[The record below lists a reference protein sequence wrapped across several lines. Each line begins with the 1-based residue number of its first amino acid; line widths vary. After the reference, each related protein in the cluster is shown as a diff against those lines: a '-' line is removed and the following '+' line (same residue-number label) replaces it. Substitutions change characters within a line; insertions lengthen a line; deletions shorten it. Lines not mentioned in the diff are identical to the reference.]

1 MNQAVGDT
9 VGGVDACLF
18 VVEPKGELNDKEQ
31 ELLAMCKKQ
40 RLPVILAINKID
52 MLRDKTELAP
62 RIGQLA
68 GLYDFT
74 AVVPCSAQTGE
85 GMQDLLTEMER
96 LALPS
101 PHFFRTIP

>member
-1 MNQAVGDT
+1 MQ
-9 VGGVDACLF
+9 
-18 VVEPKGELNDKEQ
+18 KR
-31 ELLAMCKKQ
+31 

-74 AVVPCSAQTGE
+74 AVVPCGAQTGE
-85 GMQDLLTEMER
+85 GVQDLLTEMER
-96 LALPS
+96 LARRHPI
-101 PHFFRTIP
+101 FFRTIP